1 MSDILLTAYPGSILG
16 PIAKLLGMLMDWIYS
31 GISNIT
37 GGRVESV
44 VLSIVII
51 TIIIYMCLLPL
62 TIKQQ
67 KFSKLS
73 QKMQPEM
80 QAIQAKYKN
89 KKDQASMMAMQEE
102 TQLLYQKYGISP
114 MGSCVQMLIQM
125 PILFAL
131 YRVFYNIPAYLSG
144 VKGSFTGLVDSIQQT
159 SGYQDT
165 LVSLMEKYNVVTSS
179 GLNASNAA
187 SKLADASGDALSNYI
202 IDILYKLPSK
212 GWDAL
217 MDGKFFDGIQSAVEK
232 THDALLHFNYFLGLN
247 ISDTPWYIIK
257 SNFTDKPDKWL
268 LFVILALLIP
278 VLSYLTQMINIKLM
292 PQATNGNDQMASQM
306 KMMNLMMPLMSLFFC
321 FTVPVGL
328 GIYWICSALVRGIQ
342 QFFVNRHIE
351 NLDLEAVMAKNDEK
365 AKNKRKKMGL
375 SEDYIK
381 KAAQIKTKSIDSKA
395 NVSASADT
403 EEKLAK
409 AAEYKANAKAGSLA
423 SKANMVK
430 EFNERNSRK

>member
-31 GISNIT
+31 GISDIT

-80 QAIQAKYKN
+80 QAIQAKYKD

-125 PILFAL
+125 PILLAL

-165 LVSLMEKYNVVTSS
+165 LVKLMEKYNVVTSS

-187 SKLADASGDALSNYI
+187 SKLADASGDTLSNYI

-292 PQATNGNDQMASQM
+292 PQATNGNDQMANQM
-306 KMMNLMMPLMSLFFC
+306 KMMNLMMPLMSLFIC

-351 NLDLEAVMAKNDEK
+351 NLDLEAVMAKNEEK
-365 AKNKRKKMGL
+365 AKKKREKMGL

-395 NVSASADT
+395 NVSTSAET

-423 SKANMVK
+423 SRANMVK